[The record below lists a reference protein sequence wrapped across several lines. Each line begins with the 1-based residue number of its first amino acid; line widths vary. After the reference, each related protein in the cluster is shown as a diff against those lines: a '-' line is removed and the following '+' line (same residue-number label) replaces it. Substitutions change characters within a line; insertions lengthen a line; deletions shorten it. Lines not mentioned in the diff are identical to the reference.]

1 MPRSKHSL
9 QKKLDLV
16 LGFKESTY
24 PLRTFARKNNIVHK
38 TFRRW
43 VHLFDQYGI
52 DGLKE
57 VTKRT
62 KYSYKFKL
70 QVVTD
75 YLEGKGSLETIAY
88 KYGFRNTFQ
97 VSDWVFKYNN
107 GKLLKDGSPR
117 KKNSIMKKK
126 ITFEE
131 RIEIVEYVVKGK
143 HTYKEAAEKYS
154 ISYQQVRSWVLKS
167 KDGGYKAL
175 IDGRG
180 HRKAKDD
187 LTELDE
193 AHLKIRELESQLK
206 DQKLIEEFAKKL
218 QEIQHRG

>member
-1 MPRSKHSL
+1 MPRSKQSL
-9 QKKLDLV
+9 QEKLDLV
-16 LGFKESTY
+16 LEFKESSY
-24 PLRTFARKNNIVHK
+24 RLKTFARKNNIVHK

-52 DGLKE
+52 DGLREK
-57 VTKRT
+57 TKRT
-62 KYSYKFKL
+62 KYPNKLKL

-88 KYGFRNTFQ
+88 KYNLRNPGQ
-97 VSDWVFKYNN
+97 VSAWLFKYNN
-107 GKLLKDGSPR
+107 GKLLMNDSSR

-143 HTYKEAAEKYS
+143 HPYKEAAEKYS
-154 ISYQQVRSWVLKS
+154 VSYQQVRSWVLKS
-167 KDGGYKAL
+167 KNGGYKAL

-187 LTELDE
+187 LTELDK